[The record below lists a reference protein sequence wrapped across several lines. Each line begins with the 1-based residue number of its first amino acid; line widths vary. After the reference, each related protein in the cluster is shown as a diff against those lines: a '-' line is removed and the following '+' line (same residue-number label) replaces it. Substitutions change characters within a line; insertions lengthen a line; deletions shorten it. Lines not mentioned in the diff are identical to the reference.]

1 MPSPK
6 LPCLLLTLPLLAL
19 PIGTAAVGPA
29 AAAGASEEAVRILTR
44 ARATDAKCSYLS
56 ATERN
61 ELQRYSA
68 RAEIAAT
75 SQISAAA
82 AKSAITAGKA
92 ESAGIACAA
101 DAETDVRETL
111 DAARQANAAA
121 KRVAEAPAPQNQKR
135 PAAEP
140 KAEAQQEPPRR
151 TAKGLGYYARVVG
164 AYYLERECRSLSRP
178 EAGRFWRRITGLHQS
193 TVAANGKR
201 AVARVMANARSNA
214 AGTSCSH
221 NVQAQ
226 IRRGYEDIL
235 SR

>member
-29 AAAGASEEAVRILTR
+29 MAAGASEEAVRILTR
-44 ARATDAKCSYLS
+44 ARITDAKCSYLS
-56 ATERN
+56 AAERN

-75 SQISAAA
+75 SQISAAGA
-82 AKSAITAGKA
+82 ISAITAGKA
-92 ESAGIACAA
+92 ESAGIACSAE
-101 DAETDVRETL
+101 AETDVRETL

-121 KRVAEAPAPQNQKR
+121 RRVVEAPPPQLR
-135 PAAEP
+135 RAVEP
-140 KAEAQQEPPRR
+140 NDEPQQEPPQRVS
-151 TAKGLGYYARVVG
+151 KGLGYYAKVVG
-164 AYYLERECRSLSRP
+164 SYYLERECRSLSRS
-178 EAGRFWRRITGLHQS
+178 EAGRFWRRIADLHRS
-193 TVAANGKR
+193 TLAANGKR

>member
-29 AAAGASEEAVRILTR
+29 MAAGASEEAVRILTR

-92 ESAGIACAA
+92 ESAGIACSA

-121 KRVAEAPAPQNQKR
+121 RRVVEAPPPQLR
-135 PAAEP
+135 RAVEP
-140 KAEAQQEPPRR
+140 NDEPQQEPPQRVS
-151 TAKGLGYYARVVG
+151 KGLGYYAKVVG
-164 AYYLERECRSLSRP
+164 SYYLERECRSLSRS
-178 EAGRFWRRITGLHQS
+178 EAGRFWRRIADLHQHPS
-193 TVAANGKR
+193 
-201 AVARVMANARSNA
+201 
-214 AGTSCSH
+214 
-221 NVQAQ
+221 
-226 IRRGYEDIL
+226 IRRPL
-235 SR
+235 LH